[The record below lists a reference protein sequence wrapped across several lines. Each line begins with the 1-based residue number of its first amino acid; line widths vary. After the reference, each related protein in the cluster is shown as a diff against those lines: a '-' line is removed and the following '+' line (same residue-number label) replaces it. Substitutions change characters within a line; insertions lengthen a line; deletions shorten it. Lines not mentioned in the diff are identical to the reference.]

1 MGCTILV
8 FRNLKYYIKSAA
20 SSFVRNGIMTVAS
33 FITVTCAL
41 FLFGVFLLVT
51 LNLNDISRQI
61 ESQCEIQAYIYM
73 TADDAT
79 EQSICAEISKTPN
92 IEKIEFESKEQ
103 AFTNFKKKLGNKS
116 YILDGLE
123 GQEFLRSSVKITL
136 KDINLTQD
144 TVKAVRKIDGVEEV
158 KHHQD
163 LVDKVI
169 MFTDVVKRGSIIAML
184 ILLIIAVFIIKNTIK
199 LSVYAREKEI
209 HIMKFVGA
217 TDHFIRMPFVYEGVM
232 IGILGFIVSFLI
244 IAFGYGAVISTVSN
258 MISLFEFIPLQKCVL
273 VLGVSMAAF
282 GVIMGAAGSG
292 LSIKKHL
299 KV

>member
-1 MGCTILV
+1 M
-8 FRNLKYYIKSAA
+8 FRNMKYYIKSAA
-20 SSFVRNGIMTVAS
+20 SSFVRNGIMTLAS

-61 ESQCEIQAYIYM
+61 ESQCEIQAHIKM
-73 TADDAT
+73 TEDDAG
-79 EQSICAEISKTPN
+79 EQRICTEISKNPN
-92 IEKIEFESKEQ
+92 VEKIEFESQEQ
-103 AFTNFKKKLGNKS
+103 AMSNFRKRLGNKAH
-116 YILDGLE
+116 ILDGLRGE
-123 GQEFLRSSVKITL
+123 DFLRSTVRITL

-144 TVKAVRKIDGVEEV
+144 TANEIKRIKGVEEV

-169 MFTDVVKRGSIIAML
+169 SFTNVVKRGSVIAML
-184 ILLIIAVFIIKNTIK
+184 ILLLIAVFIIKNTIK

-217 TDHFIRMPFVYEGVM
+217 TDHFIRTPFVIEGVM

-244 IAFGYGAVISTVSN
+244 IVFGYGAVIAGVSD
-258 MISLFEFIPLQKCVL
+258 MIGLFEFIPLQKCIV
-273 VLGVSMAAF
+273 VLGVCMALF
-282 GVIMGAAGSG
+282 GIIMGAAGSG
-292 LSIKKHL
+292 LSLKKHL